1 MIPASSSE
9 SADARPQARFSAAL
23 LKVASR
29 CNLNCDYCYVY
40 QHADQSWRTQ
50 PKLISDA
57 TLHRFGQRLDEY
69 VAAEGLERFS
79 VIFHGGEPL
88 LFSAEGLA
96 RIAATVRGLVRTSCE
111 LDFSL
116 QTNGVLLTDDALC
129 TLQQAG
135 ISVSLSLDGPRHVH
149 NRHRLNHAG
158 ESTFDAT
165 MEALQ
170 RLSSAEPGVFAGV
183 IAVIDASVTPRELFE
198 FFAPMGLPRLDF
210 LLPDATHAAH
220 PVGRNKDQGLYQR
233 WLQEAFELWFQEYP
247 NLPIR
252 WFDAVLGSRLGVPS
266 PTDVMGFGNVSLIV
280 VDTDG
285 SYTDHDVFK
294 ITGDAA
300 GRLGVSV
307 FDAAFVDIAHSALL
321 QEHGY
326 RLTFEGLASECKT
339 CPIVEACAGGCV
351 MHRAHPE
358 RGLDAPTVYCGE
370 IFGLV
375 STATRLLRGSLA
387 EASTDTMDRLPNG
400 GLELVARCTEWRE
413 ETEVRADEKAL
424 SQGLQRG
431 NASAAAILLPGTYG
445 EGSAADGS
453 GSEAQPLALWLSA
466 VRIHAADSRLVE
478 PFTDSIS
485 LLSADSAEVRH
496 AIKSLGTIEN
506 CLRALDPLLP
516 AAMAAL
522 LSDIIFVESTVPD
535 EGGIFSFSDD
545 KAPNVL
551 YIAPYAGGQPI
562 APDDLADSIYH
573 EFRHQVLYHYER
585 GGELLFDRVFPRFP
599 APWRPGL
606 RQSSGFLHGTFVFT
620 GLAQFW
626 GAVAEID
633 LPGLDRTKAR
643 RNAERA
649 SKQAAHGIGALRE
662 FALLTP
668 RGMRLVRDL
677 AREIGVSDEP
687 LQAPGVLAI
696 VPAS

>member
-1 MIPASSSE
+1 MMVEPSSE
-9 SADARPQARFSAAL
+9 SIDLRYQAHFSAAL

-40 QHADQSWRTQ
+40 HHGDQSWLTQ
-50 PKLISDA
+50 PKLISDR
-57 TLHRFGQRLDEY
+57 TVHRFGQRLDEY
-69 VAAEGLERFS
+69 VAVEGLERFS

-88 LFSAEGLA
+88 LYSADGLA
-96 RIAATVRGLVRTSCE
+96 WIAAAVRDLVRPSCE

-116 QTNGVLLTDDALC
+116 QTNGVLLTADALSI
-129 TLQQAG
+129 LQRAG

-149 NRHRLNHAG
+149 DRHRLNHGG

-165 MEALQ
+165 MAALQ
-170 RLSSAEPGVFAGV
+170 RLSSAASGAFAGV
-183 IAVIDASVTPRELFE
+183 IAVIDPSVAPRELFE
-198 FFAPMGLPRLDF
+198 FFVPLRLPRLDF
-210 LLPDATHAAH
+210 LLPDATHCSH
-220 PVGRNKDQGLYQR
+220 PVGRSEDPGLYRR
-233 WLQEAFELWFQEYP
+233 WLQEAFELWFREYP

-294 ITGDAA
+294 ITGHGA
-300 GRLGVSV
+300 GRLGTSV
-307 FDAAFVDIAHSALL
+307 FDATFADIAGCATLR
-321 QEHGY
+321 EHGH

-375 STATRLLRGSLA
+375 STATRLLRRSLA
-387 EASTDTMDRLPNG
+387 EAGVDNKDRLPAG
-400 GLELVARCTEWRE
+400 GLELVARCAEWRK
-413 ETEVRADEKAL
+413 ETEANANERAL
-424 SQGLQRG
+424 CQGTRRG
-431 NASAAAILLPGTYG
+431 NASAAAILLPGTYS

-453 GSEAQPLALWLSA
+453 EGEVQPLAMWLNDI
-466 VRIHAADSRLVE
+466 RIHAADPRLVE
-478 PFTDSIS
+478 PFTDSIRLLPDDSDEVQYAIRS
-485 LLSADSAEVRH
+485 LH
-496 AIKSLGTIEN
+496 TIEK
-506 CLRALDPLLP
+506 CLRALDPLLT

-522 LSDIIFVESTVPD
+522 ISDIIFVESTVPD

-573 EFRHQVLYHYER
+573 EFRHQILYHYER
-585 GGELLFDRVFPRFP
+585 GGELLFDRVFPHFP

-620 GLAQFW
+620 GLAKFW
-626 GAVAEID
+626 GALTDVD
-633 LPGLDRTKAR
+633 LPGLDRAKAR

-649 SKQAAHGIGALRE
+649 FKQAAYGIGSLRE

-668 RGMRLVRDL
+668 RGLMLISDL
-677 AREIGVSDEP
+677 ASEIGVSEEP
-687 LQAPGVLAI
+687 LPAPGLLAI
-696 VPAS
+696 APS